1 MHFRRRARLGCQ
13 KSVRI
18 KLLVNNMLGKKAMS
32 ITYFIKIA
40 VEDEKREND
49 EKYRQRCGCRRCIVS
64 PAAKPSMQLPSRRF

>member
-1 MHFRRRARLGCQ
+1 MHFRRRVRQGCQ

-18 KLLVNNMLGKKAMS
+18 KLLVNNMLGEKAMS

-49 EKYRQRCGCRRCIVS
+49 EKYC
-64 PAAKPSMQLPSRRF
+64 